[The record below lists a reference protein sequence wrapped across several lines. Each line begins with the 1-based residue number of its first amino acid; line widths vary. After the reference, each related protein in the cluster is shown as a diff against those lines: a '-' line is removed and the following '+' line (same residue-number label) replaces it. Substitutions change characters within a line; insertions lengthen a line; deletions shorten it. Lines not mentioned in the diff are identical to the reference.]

1 MKNKISSLLNK
12 LNRVKSS
19 LDNKNVSFVCL
30 GLYNH
35 GKSSLLNALIDDYN
49 DETFKVNIIKETS
62 SIKKIVNDNITFIDT
77 PGLNENMQDDETT
90 LGENILE
97 SDVYLFVHSCAN
109 GELNIQEINYLKKIN
124 FIFDDV
130 IDRTIFILTKTD
142 SISDIGKMENK
153 IKDQLL
159 QIFKGSPDI
168 VSVASL
174 SYKKGKKE
182 NKLLLTKKSN
192 IDFLK
197 RRIVAKKNSIFIAR
211 KKRVMAVFDKTIQSV
226 QFELNE
232 LRKKKNIFLD
242 MCDGIDEDLKYANT
256 TLKQKY
262 TKLS

>member
-1 MKNKISSLLNK
+1 MKNKISSLLNR

-62 SIKKIVNDNITFIDT
+62 TIKKIVKDNITFIDT

-124 FIFDDV
+124 SIFDDA
-130 IDRTIFILTKTD
+130 IDRTIFVLTKTD

-159 QIFKGSPDI
+159 QNF
-168 VSVASL
+168 
-174 SYKKGKKE
+174 
-182 NKLLLTKKSN
+182 
-192 IDFLK
+192 
-197 RRIVAKKNSIFIAR
+197 
-211 KKRVMAVFDKTIQSV
+211 
-226 QFELNE
+226 
-232 LRKKKNIFLD
+232 
-242 MCDGIDEDLKYANT
+242 
-256 TLKQKY
+256 
-262 TKLS
+262 